1 MGSHRPFRMLLDSAK
16 SQAPDTEGAMDRLV
30 DLLYASAHD
39 DALWTEVLDETRSF
53 LALTRSTLRVDR
65 HDGADDSRSARC
77 EELAELARG
86 HEVAIA
92 QAGKSPAAVCVT
104 ALDHWDLSLSSRTLP
119 PEQLQALA
127 DHLRRCL
134 ELHARLRLPPDFR
147 RQLDIWSS
155 SDVCLVV
162 VQEGL
167 ITHTNASAIR
177 ALDAGRAISRE
188 GSTLRFVDAPIEER
202 FQAFSRSLHGS
213 SHGAPLKLK
222 LLAGRRDGDRALVEI
237 SAVRDFK
244 KHDQEGQH
252 DCGESILIVVT
263 FVDDAGA
270 GRARAIDALTAL
282 TPTEREILTAL
293 AGGETVESLAAKQ
306 DRSAHTLRWHVKNI
320 IAKTGSASLTD
331 AVRLASL
338 MVPL

>member
-1 MGSHRPFRMLLDSAK
+1 MLLDSTK
-16 SQAPDTEGAMDRLV
+16 SQAPDADGAMDRLV

-39 DALWTEVLDETRSF
+39 DALWTEVLDATRSF

-65 HDGADDSRSARC
+65 HDSADDSRSVRC
-77 EELAELARG
+77 EELAELA
-86 HEVAIA
+86 
-92 QAGKSPAAVCVT
+92 QACGDPGANGGSSPAAACAT
-104 ALDHWDLSLSSRTLP
+104 ALDRWDLSLGSRTLP
-119 PEQLQALA
+119 SEQLQLLA
-127 DHLRRCL
+127 DHLRRAL
-134 ELHARLRLPPDFR
+134 ELHARLRQPPDFR

-162 VQEGL
+162 VQDGN
-167 ITHTNASAIR
+167 ITHTNASATR
-177 ALDAGRAISRE
+177 ALDSGRAISRE
-188 GSTLRFVDAPIEER
+188 GATLRFVDAPIEER
-202 FQAFSRSLHGS
+202 FQAFSRSLHDS
-213 SHGAPLKLK
+213 SRGAPLRLK
-222 LLAGRRDGDRALVEI
+222 LLSGLRDGDRALVEI

-293 AGGETVESLAAKQ
+293 AGGETVESLAARQ

>member
-1 MGSHRPFRMLLDSAK
+1 MLLDSTK

-30 DLLYASAHD
+30 DLFYASAHD
-39 DALWTEVLDETRSF
+39 DALWTEVLEEIRSF
-53 LALTRSTLRVDR
+53 LAQTRTTLRVKR
-65 HDGADDSRSARC
+65 HDGADDSRSVRC
-77 EELAELARG
+77 EELADMVQAC
-86 HEVAIA
+86 ASSTA
-92 QAGKSPAAVCVT
+92 QGTSSFAPACVT
-104 ALDHWDLSLSSRTLP
+104 ALDHWDLSFTSLTLAP
-119 PEQLQALA
+119 DQLQMLA
-127 DHLRRCL
+127 DHLRRSL
-134 ELHARLRLPPDFR
+134 ELHARLRQPPDFR
-147 RQLDIWSS
+147 RQLDIWSA

-162 VQEGL
+162 VQDGN
-167 ITHTNASAIR
+167 ITHTNASATR

-202 FQAFSRSLHGS
+202 FQAFSRSLNGS
-213 SHGAPLKLK
+213 SRGAPLRLK
-222 LLAGRRDGDRALVEI
+222 LLSGRREGDRALVEI

-244 KHDQEGQH
+244 QHEQPGQH

-293 AGGETVESLAAKQ
+293 AGGETVESLAVRQ

>member
-1 MGSHRPFRMLLDSAK
+1 MLLDSTK
-16 SQAPDTEGAMDRLV
+16 SQVPDTEGAMDRLV

-39 DALWTEVLDETRSF
+39 DALWTEVLDGARSF
-53 LALTRSTLRVDR
+53 LELTCSTLRVMR
-65 HDGADDSRSARC
+65 HDGEDDSRSVRC
-77 EELAELARG
+77 EELAGMPLACEAPG
-86 HEVAIA
+86 AMG
-92 QAGKSPAAVCVT
+92 GKSTAAACAT
-104 ALDHWDLSLSSRTLP
+104 ALERWDLSLTSKTLST
-119 PEQLQALA
+119 EQLQMLA
-127 DHLRRCL
+127 DHLRRSL
-134 ELHARLRLPPDFR
+134 ELHARLRQPPDFR

-162 VQEGL
+162 VQDGN
-167 ITHTNASAIR
+167 ITHTNASATR
-177 ALDAGRAISRE
+177 ALDSGRAISRE
-188 GSTLRFVDAPIEER
+188 GATLRFMDAPIEER
-202 FQAFSRSLHGS
+202 FQAFSRSLHDTS
-213 SHGAPLKLK
+213 RGAPLRLK
-222 LLAGRRDGDRALVEI
+222 LLSGLRDGDRALVEI

-244 KHDQEGQH
+244 KHDQEVQH

-293 AGGETVESLAAKQ
+293 AGGETVESLAARQ